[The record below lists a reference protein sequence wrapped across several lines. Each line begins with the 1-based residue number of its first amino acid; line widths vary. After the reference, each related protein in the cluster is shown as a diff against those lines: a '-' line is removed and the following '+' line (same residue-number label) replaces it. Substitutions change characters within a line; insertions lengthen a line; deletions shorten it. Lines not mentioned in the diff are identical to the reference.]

1 MRVPAAPAHGPGSRP
16 ARARARRPRRP
27 AAPPARARSL
37 DRAPAELFQLLLEG
51 LPERHQEL
59 ARGLCLLLV
68 DLRHGEA
75 NVDEHPVP
83 DADGFR
89 AFRQQADVDVSPDA
103 GHLRLGD
110 VVLLVD
116 ELNDLTRNSQAHAYI
131 ILLAATAAC
140 P

>member
-1 MRVPAAPAHGPGSRP
+1 MRVPAAPAHGRGSRP
-16 ARARARRPRRP
+16 ARAHARPQRRP
-27 AAPPARARSL
+27 AVPPARARSL
-37 DRAPAELFQLLLEG
+37 DRTPAYLFQLLLEG
-51 LPERHQEL
+51 VPERHQEL
-59 ARGLCLLLV
+59 PRGLGLLLV

-75 NVDEHPVP
+75 HVDEHPVA
-83 DADGFR
+83 DADGVG
-89 AFRQQADVDVSPDA
+89 AFRQQTDVDVSPDA

-110 VVLLVD
+110 VMLLVD